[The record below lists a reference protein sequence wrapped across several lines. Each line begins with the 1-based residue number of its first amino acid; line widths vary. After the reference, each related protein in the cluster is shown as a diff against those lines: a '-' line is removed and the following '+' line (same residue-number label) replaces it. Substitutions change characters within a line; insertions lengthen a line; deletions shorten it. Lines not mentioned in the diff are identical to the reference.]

1 MRVSINR
8 IIIKIKD
15 LFYLSIKQKMQ
26 MNKKSKKYRVRKKN
40 NRKSNY
46 VKRIIM
52 Y

>member
-1 MRVSINR
+1 MLNW

-15 LFYLSIKQKMQ
+15 LFYLSIKQKMY
-26 MNKKSKKYRVRKKN
+26 MNKKSRKKYIVRKKN